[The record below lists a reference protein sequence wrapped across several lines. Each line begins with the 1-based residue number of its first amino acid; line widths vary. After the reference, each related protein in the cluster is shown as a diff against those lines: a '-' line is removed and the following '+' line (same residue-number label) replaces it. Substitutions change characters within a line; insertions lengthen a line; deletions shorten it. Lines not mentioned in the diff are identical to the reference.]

1 MKITGRTPLRG
12 VALIVGRA
20 LAHHGIRAILTG
32 GACASIHSEGAYLSE
47 DIDFIL
53 QGRVLPAELD
63 AAMAAV
69 GFARQANRYLHPSS
83 RFWVEFP
90 RGPLAVG
97 ADLNVVPIALEGSV
111 AGTLA
116 LSPTDSCRDR
126 LAAFYHWNDRQS
138 LEVAV
143 QIASRHEIDLDLVRR
158 WSAGEG
164 HSARYEEFRRELSPK
179 DPDPQPKRRARRA

>member
-12 VALIVGRA
+12 VALAVGRA

-69 GFARQANRYLHPSS
+69 LPARRIVTS
-83 RFWVEFP
+83 
-90 RGPLAVG
+90 
-97 ADLNVVPIALEGSV
+97 
-111 AGTLA
+111 T
-116 LSPTDSCRDR
+116 
-126 LAAFYHWNDRQS
+126 
-138 LEVAV
+138 
-143 QIASRHEIDLDLVRR
+143 
-158 WSAGEG
+158 
-164 HSARYEEFRRELSPK
+164 
-179 DPDPQPKRRARRA
+179 RARASGWSFRADRSPSGQT